1 MKYLEI
7 ALCEVA
13 WEHLGLDVASISAR
27 AALAGLAVVVSFA
40 AVAKLGFGDI
50 CTVFAQNWPARVG

>member
-7 ALCEVA
+7 VLCEVA

-40 AVAKLGFGDI
+40 AVAKLGFGD
-50 CTVFAQNWPARVG
+50 CM

>member
-1 MKYLEI
+1 VAQGIPCDSAVKYLEI
-7 ALCEVA
+7 VLCKVA

-40 AVAKLGFGDI
+40 AFAKLGFGD
-50 CTVFAQNWPARVG
+50 CT